1 MFALITQA
9 IHASNTIL
17 ARAELCFIAKCI
29 PSYAGNHNRQHRSD
43 YVIVTAMLDFFYFQI
58 AEVSG
63 TGN

>member
-17 ARAELCFIAKCI
+17 ARAELCFIVKCI

-43 YVIVTAMLDFFYFQI
+43 YVIVTAMLDFFIFK
-58 AEVSG
+58 
-63 TGN
+63 